1 MAPPLRVVLDES
13 VPADL
18 TTLDAL
24 ARLQLEARRQGF
36 EIRLLEVPEA
46 LRKLIDFAG
55 LRDVLCVEVRR
66 KAEEREQR
74 LGVEEERELDDP
86 PVA

>member
-24 ARLQLEARRQGF
+24 ARLQLDARRRGL

-46 LRKLIDFAG
+46 LRRLIELAG
-55 LRDVLCVEVRR
+55 LGDVLRVE
-66 KAEEREQR
+66 A
-74 LGVEEERELDDP
+74 
-86 PVA
+86 

>member
-24 ARLQLEARRQGF
+24 ARLQLDARRQGL

-46 LRKLIDFAG
+46 LRRLIELAG
-55 LRDVLCVEVRR
+55 LGDVLRVE
-66 KAEEREQR
+66 A
-74 LGVEEERELDDP
+74 
-86 PVA
+86 

>member
-24 ARLQLEARRQGF
+24 ARLHLEARRQGF
-36 EIRLLEVPEA
+36 ELRLLGVPEA

-55 LRDVLCVEVRR
+55 LRDVLCVE
-66 KAEEREQR
+66 
-74 LGVEEERELDDP
+74 P
-86 PVA
+86 

>member
-1 MAPPLRVVLDES
+1 MAPPLPLVLDES

-18 TTLDAL
+18 MTLDAL
-24 ARLQLEARRQGF
+24 TRLQLEARRQGL

-55 LRDVLCVEVRR
+55 LGDVLRVE
-66 KAEEREQR
+66 
-74 LGVEEERELDDP
+74 P
-86 PVA
+86 